1 MAKQVDFYLISNQ
14 VTDAKLKFASR
25 LCNKIQ
31 RLDKKILVIT
41 DSVAVTERLDQILW
55 EFSDTSFVAHEQ
67 ITDQALSTIQ
77 IGEHIQVD
85 QQVLA
90 RGYSVLINL
99 CQSVPIFNHHFDRVA
114 EIVDPSETDKAAAR
128 ARFKCYQEEGFEL
141 KTHNIEL

>member
-31 RLDKKILVIT
+31 RLDKKTLVVT
-41 DSVAVTERLDQILW
+41 DSVAITEQLDDMLW
-55 EFSDTSFVAHEQ
+55 SFSDTSFVAHEQ
-67 ITDQALSTIQ
+67 ITDEALSSIQ

-90 RGYSVLINL
+90 RGYGVLINL
-99 CQSVPIFNHHFDRVA
+99 CEEVPVFSHHFDRVA
-114 EIVDPSETDKAAAR
+114 EIVDPSDSDKAAAR
-128 ARFKCYQEEGFEL
+128 ARFKSYKEEGFEL